1 MYISCDVVVYIPFIV
16 VISLSGIIYLNSVY
30 FKKEFLLTS
39 ASIYLSFEV
48 RYTDKCLTIYS
59 VHLF

>member
-1 MYISCDVVVYIPFIV
+1 MYISCDAVVCIPFIV
-16 VISLSGIIYLNSVY
+16 VISLSGIIYLNSFY

-48 RYTDKCLTIYS
+48 RYTDKRLTVYS